1 LKAWDVF
8 TFLTKFLWSLFLIKR
23 EYKISNLDLFAG
35 FVTYIKEVLEKEKTP
50 EENLV
55 EEKYVVYF
63 PDCMGQH
70 INKLA

>member
-1 LKAWDVF
+1 
-8 TFLTKFLWSLFLIKR
+8 LIKR
-23 EYKISNLDLFAG
+23 EHKISNLDLFAG
-35 FVTYIKEVLEKEKTP
+35 FVAYIKEVLEKEKTP